1 MLDNCFHSYCLAATV
16 DSHDLRH
23 GSLFIS
29 RSRALQEFEL
39 SCLVVVVTTELALE
53 VLRRA
58 LLLRVVLVVLAVLE
72 IESVQVSLKGARL
85 IMLTCSS

>member
-1 MLDNCFHSYCLAATV
+1 M
-16 DSHDLRH
+16 
-23 GSLFIS
+23 
-29 RSRALQEFEL
+29 

-72 IESVQVSLKGARL
+72 IELVQVSLREQH
-85 IMLTCSS
+85 

>member
-1 MLDNCFHSYCLAATV
+1 M
-16 DSHDLRH
+16 
-23 GSLFIS
+23 
-29 RSRALQEFEL
+29 

-72 IESVQVSLKGARL
+72 IESVQVSLREQH
-85 IMLTCSS
+85 

>member
-1 MLDNCFHSYCLAATV
+1 
-16 DSHDLRH
+16 
-23 GSLFIS
+23 
-29 RSRALQEFEL
+29 L

-72 IESVQVSLKGARL
+72 IELVQVSLREQH
-85 IMLTCSS
+85 

>member
-1 MLDNCFHSYCLAATV
+1 M
-16 DSHDLRH
+16 
-23 GSLFIS
+23 
-29 RSRALQEFEL
+29 

-72 IESVQVSLKGARL
+72 IESVQV
-85 IMLTCSS
+85 

>member
-1 MLDNCFHSYCLAATV
+1 MILMICVMVFVHQS
-16 DSHDLRH
+16 
-23 GSLFIS
+23 FP
-29 RSRALQEFEL
+29 RSSKVEL

-72 IESVQVSLKGARL
+72 IESVQV
-85 IMLTCSS
+85 